1 MFGRTVSI
9 DGVEVFVSC
18 VPETPYSEVCRRAAE
33 ILAREEEAERFG
45 KKYAKARASLA
56 SC

>member
-33 ILAREEEAERFG
+33 ILAREEEAGRFG